1 MAGFKPGFN
10 YVGTIA
16 VSYFLKSLFERVRKV
31 KFVIV
36 IPENYIDEPNGLSI
50 IKTFQGFINMF

>member
-1 MAGFKPGFN
+1 MAGFKDSRD
-10 YVGTIA
+10 YVGAIA

-36 IPENYIDEPNGLSI
+36 IPENYIDEPNG
-50 IKTFQGFINMF
+50 

>member
-36 IPENYIDEPNGLSI
+36 IPENYIDEPNG
-50 IKTFQGFINMF
+50 